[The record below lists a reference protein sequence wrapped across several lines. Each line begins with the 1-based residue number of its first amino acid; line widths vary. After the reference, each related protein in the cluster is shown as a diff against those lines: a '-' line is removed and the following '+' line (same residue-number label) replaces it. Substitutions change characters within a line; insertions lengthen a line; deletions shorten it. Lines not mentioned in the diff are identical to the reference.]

1 MFADRHPRIRKLM
14 TVNPLFNDIKH
25 QFYPWHAAEGI
36 CKSLDFTNFT
46 PKSDF
51 SIHEKKKMGK
61 LLQWIPSILNHFR
74 WSVSTSNKDPQVL
87 YEKVII

>member
-1 MFADRHPRIRKLM
+1 MKIEIVFADRHPRICKLM

-51 SIHEKKKMGK
+51 SIH
-61 LLQWIPSILNHFR
+61 
-74 WSVSTSNKDPQVL
+74 
-87 YEKVII
+87 

>member
-1 MFADRHPRIRKLM
+1 MKIEIVFADRHPRICKLM

-51 SIHEKKKMGK
+51 SIHEKKKHGK
-61 LLQWIPSILNHFR
+61 AVAMDTIN
-74 WSVSTSNKDPQVL
+74 PQPLPV
-87 YEKVII
+87 ER